1 MRRWIVISLLLAVAS
16 LPIAPAS
23 LDARVVATQTPAP
36 ILSSVPNFRE
46 LGGLQTTD
54 GRKVRKGL
62 LFRSDQLD
70 KVTDA
75 DLISLWKLKLATI
88 VDLRT
93 DAERSAGQ
101 DMVPKGTRHITL
113 DVLGNQRE
121 PAAIMKE
128 VMTRGGVPV
137 MIDIYRDLAGTAQ
150 ADAAY
155 KSLLAELLHAKGPTL
170 FHCTAGKD
178 RTGWGAALILSLL
191 GVPRETVIA
200 DFLVSNERLVAKNE
214 RIYAAVPSIPRA
226 ALEEVMTVRRD
237 YIEAAF
243 AEADRR
249 YGSFDVYAQEALG
262 MDAKAIKRLRKHYL
276 AKR

>member
-1 MRRWIVISLLLAVAS
+1 MRRWIVISLLLAVVS
-16 LPIAPAS
+16 QPIAPAS
-23 LDARVVATQTPAP
+23 LDARAVATPIP
-36 ILSSVPNFRE
+36 ILSSVPNFRD
-46 LGGLQTTD
+46 LGGQPTTD
-54 GRKVRKGL
+54 GHRVRKGL

-70 KVTDA
+70 KVSDA
-75 DLISLWKLKLATI
+75 DLISLWDLKLATI
-88 VDLRT
+88 IDLRT

-101 DMVPKGTRHITL
+101 DRVPKGTRHITL
-113 DVLGNQRE
+113 DVFGNQRE

-128 VMTRGGVPV
+128 VMARGGALV
-137 MIDIYRDLAGTAQ
+137 MRDIYRDLAGTAQ

-214 RIYAAVPSIPRA
+214 RIYAAAPSIPRA
-226 ALEEVMTVRRD
+226 TLEEVMTVRRD

-243 AEADRR
+243 AEAERR
-249 YGSFDVYAQEALG
+249 YGSFDLYAQKALG
-262 MDAKAIKRLRKHYL
+262 MDAKAIKLLRKRFL
-276 AKR
+276 VKG